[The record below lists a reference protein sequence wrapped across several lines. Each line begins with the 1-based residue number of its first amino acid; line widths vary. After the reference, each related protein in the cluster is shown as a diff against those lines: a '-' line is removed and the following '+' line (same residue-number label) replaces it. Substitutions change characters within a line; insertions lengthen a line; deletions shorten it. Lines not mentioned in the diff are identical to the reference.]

1 MAAAASTYTR
11 YTAANNVREDLA
23 DFISRQD
30 PESTPIISSAGRAK
44 ASQTLLE
51 WSRDGLRAP
60 DADNAAIDGDD
71 DHATLIEALRE
82 SLNHR
87 VPTLIEL
94 VEADFI
100 GA

>member
-44 ASQTLLE
+44 ASQTLHE

-60 DADNAAIDGDD
+60 NADNAAIDGDD
-71 DHATLIEALRE
+71 ATVSTKTPPNR
-82 SLNHR
+82 
-87 VPTLIEL
+87 
-94 VEADFI
+94 I
-100 GA
+100 GNYCQIFQDTVSISGRCP

>member
-44 ASQTLLE
+44 ASQTLHE
-51 WSRDGLRAP
+51 
-60 DADNAAIDGDD
+60 
-71 DHATLIEALRE
+71 
-82 SLNHR
+82 
-87 VPTLIEL
+87 
-94 VEADFI
+94 
-100 GA
+100 

>member
-44 ASQTLLE
+44 ASQTLHE

-60 DADNAAIDGDD
+60 NADNAAIDGDD
-71 DHATLIEALRE
+71 
-82 SLNHR
+82 
-87 VPTLIEL
+87 
-94 VEADFI
+94 ADRKSVV
-100 GA
+100 